1 MTNTMQDDPHTGQ
14 PVLRHGPPVDQA
26 RIALI
31 LLHGRGASAED
42 ILGLTREFQWK
53 DVACLAPQAA
63 GHTWYPY
70 SFLSP
75 IPQNE
80 PNLSAALRVVGRLV
94 AELQA
99 QGVPTDRIALLG
111 FSQGACL
118 ALEFAAR
125 NATTYAAV
133 VGLSGGLVGP
143 PGTPRTYPGSLNG
156 TPVFLGCSDVDAHIP
171 VERVRESA
179 DVFRRMSAVVDERIY
194 PRMGH
199 TINQDELEAVDAL
212 LGPRPQK

>member
-1 MTNTMQDDPHTGQ
+1 MERRGVPG
-14 PVLRHGPPVDQA
+14 A
-26 RIALI
+26 A
-31 LLHGRGASAED
+31 GR
-42 ILGLTREFQWK
+42 Q
-53 DVACLAPQAA
+53 

-94 AELQA
+94 AELQG

-125 NATTYAAV
+125 NAATYAAV
-133 VGLSGGLVGP
+133 VGLSGGRIGP
-143 PGTPRTYPGSLNG
+143 PGTPRTYPGSLEW
-156 TPVFLGCSDVDAHIP
+156 
-171 VERVRESA
+171 ERPYSRL
-179 DVFRRMSAVVDERIY
+179 
-194 PRMGH
+194 
-199 TINQDELEAVDAL
+199 Q
-212 LGPRPQK
+212 